1 MNGRS
6 ALAVSAARA
15 VGCAAVLVAGLVAA
29 SCASQTDDARDTATA
44 NGSATEPTTA
54 PTTAPE
60 VARYE
65 LTVIER
71 IERPGDGFTQGFV
84 FDDAGRLWE
93 STGLEGQSSVRRVD
107 PSSGA
112 TVERREI
119 GADEFGEGLAVGPDG
134 LVQLTWTSG
143 VAYRWSLDPL
153 EPIGEFRYDG
163 EGWGLTFDGE
173 AFIQSDGTATLT
185 RRDPDTFEVIST
197 LEVRLDGEPVDQLN
211 ELEWVDG
218 VIYANVWH
226 SEDIVRID
234 PETGTVTG
242 VVDASGLWE
251 SAERTSEMTL
261 NGIAHRPGDP
271 STRLWLTGKRWPAV
285 FVVDLQE
292 IEP

>member
-1 MNGRS
+1 MSGVRV
-6 ALAVSAARA
+6 A
-15 VGCAAVLVAGLVAA
+15 GAVLLSVGLGLGFVAA
-29 SCASQTDDARDTATA
+29 CSSTADNSADNSADNAADTEAA
-44 NGSATEPTTA
+44 NNTVVRYD
-54 PTTAPE
+54 
-60 VARYE
+60 VA
-65 LTVIER
+65 VIER

-84 FDDAGRLWE
+84 FDGAGRLWE
-93 STGLEGQSSVRRVD
+93 STGLEGRSSVRRVD
-107 PSSGA
+107 PQTGD
-112 TVERREI
+112 TMERRAI
-119 GADEFGEGLAVGPDG
+119 GDDEFGEGLAVGPDG

-153 EPIGEFRYDG
+153 DPLDSLELAGEFRYDG

-185 RRDPDTFEVIST
+185 RRDPNTFEVIST
-197 LEVRLDGEPVDQLN
+197 RTVRLDGQPVDQLN

-234 PETGTVTG
+234 PATGTVTG
-242 VVDASGLWE
+242 VIDASGLWE
-251 SAERTSEMTL
+251 SPERTSEMTL

-271 STRLWLTGKRWPAV
+271 STRLWLTGKQWPTM

-292 IEP
+292 IDP